1 MPALVAHTGGCHCS
15 AVRFRCEA
23 PAAIEVLD
31 CNCSICRMSGYL
43 HLVVPKRRFA
53 LLSGDAG
60 LCRYR
65 FHTGT
70 AEHLFC
76 AVCGVKS
83 FYVPR
88 SDPDSISVNARCLDP
103 GTVTGRTVVPID
115 GAGAFFAEDCR
126 PARAED

>member
-1 MPALVAHTGGCHCS
+1 M
-15 AVRFRCEA
+15 
-23 PAAIEVLD
+23 IEVLD

-115 GAGAFFAEDCR
+115 GAGAFFAED
-126 PARAED
+126 